1 VGGSM
6 QVSSVGPA
14 PAAPTVLLVEDEIL
28 IRLMI
33 AEELRDHGIQV
44 LEASSAD
51 EALTVLESAL
61 PVHLLFTDIH
71 LPGTMNGV
79 ALANLAHVR
88 YPHLKLIITS
98 SQEPAGGGAVADT
111 FIPKP
116 YDLPAVIKRVEALL
130 TQFPGDTESR
140 RPRRRLK

>member
-1 VGGSM
+1 MGGSM
-6 QVSSVGPA
+6 QLSSVGTA
-14 PAAPTVLLVEDEIL
+14 PATPTVLLVEDEVL

-33 AEELRDHGIQV
+33 AEELRGRGIHV

-98 SQEPAGGGAVADT
+98 SQEPAGGAVADA

-116 YDLPAVIKRVEALL
+116 YDLPAVIRRVEALL
-130 TQFPGDTESR
+130 TQFPDDA
-140 RPRRRLK
+140 

>member
-1 VGGSM
+1 M

-14 PAAPTVLLVEDEIL
+14 PATPTVLLVEDEVL

-61 PVHLLFTDIH
+61 AVHLLFTDIQ

-88 YPHLKLIITS
+88 YPHLKLVITS
-98 SQEPAGGGAVADT
+98 SQEPCGDSGAVADT

-130 TQFPGDTESR
+130 TQFADDANF
-140 RPRRRLK
+140 

>member
-1 VGGSM
+1 MGGSM
-6 QVSSVGPA
+6 QVSSVGAVPA
-14 PAAPTVLLVEDEIL
+14 TPTVLLVEDEVL

-33 AEELRDHGIQV
+33 ADELRGRGIHV

-71 LPGTMNGV
+71 LPGAMNGV

-88 YPHLKLIITS
+88 YPRLKLIITS
-98 SQEPAGGGAVADT
+98 SQEPAGGAVADT
-111 FIPKP
+111 FIAKP
-116 YDLPAVIKRVEALL
+116 YDLPVVISRVEALL
-130 TQFPGDTESR
+130 TQLADDA
-140 RPRRRLK
+140 

>member
-1 VGGSM
+1 VGITM
-6 QVSSVGPA
+6 QVSSVGHA
-14 PAAPTVLLVEDEIL
+14 PATPTVLLVEDEVL

-33 AEELRDHGIQV
+33 AEVLRDRGMQV
-44 LEASSAD
+44 LEASSAE

-71 LPGTMNGV
+71 LPGAMNGV
-79 ALANLAHVR
+79 ALANLAHER

-98 SQEPAGGGAVADT
+98 SQPPVGDSGAVADT

-116 YDLPAVIKRVEALL
+116 YDLPAVIERVEALL
-130 TQFPGDTESR
+130 TQFSDGA
-140 RPRRRLK
+140 